1 MTTSRSSQALP
12 SFWIGI
18 CFLAP
23 LMLLAGTEE
32 RTWTDQQGRKLDGSL
47 SSIRSGAVEIL
58 LAKDRRSVT
67 IPRQLLSPTDQRY
80 IEIWEELGFGKEL
93 PRWPAELGPLLNFTP
108 RVESIQGAKGWIYTT
123 PNYHFHCDVE
133 LAASLVKEYSLAF
146 EGTFHAIQKLPLRLD
161 PKPLE
166 DKFNVRLMGS
176 REDYLRTGAPK
187 GSAGVYL
194 VHSREILVPM
204 DSLGVRAVGNRVAVD
219 PKSYDSGTLVH
230 EITHQVMHD
239 WLDVLPVWFVEGFA
253 EYMAAVPCNQ
263 GRFYFRDIHQGI
275 LQRLIEKHHVQKNRA
290 ATVLVDLA
298 PPEQIM
304 SLTHQQWSAALS
316 NEPNA
321 ALNYRSAMML
331 VYFFIHLD
339 GSTNGTALATYLR
352 QARAG
357 QKEMES
363 FVANYNGAAEDYNA
377 SLQAYNQAVQTY
389 NQDLQRFRK
398 TVSDYNSRVRKYN
411 EQVEKGL
418 PVNSLIEVGPEPSAP
433 PSPPRKPEMPTI
445 LSTGNLDGGTVD
457 LGEAEK
463 RAREALTRMRS
474 PVELWKQMAAAL
486 EQRGIIIQPANAISG
501 ASLAAYDNLRPASGR
516 K

>member
-1 MTTSRSSQALP
+1 
-12 SFWIGI
+12 
-18 CFLAP
+18 
-23 LMLLAGTEE
+23 
-32 RTWTDQQGRKLDGSL
+32 
-47 SSIRSGAVEIL
+47 
-58 LAKDRRSVT
+58 
-67 IPRQLLSPTDQRY
+67 
-80 IEIWEELGFGKEL
+80 
-93 PRWPAELGPLLNFTP
+93 
-108 RVESIQGAKGWIYTT
+108 
-123 PNYHFHCDVE
+123 
-133 LAASLVKEYSLAF
+133 
-146 EGTFHAIQKLPLRLD
+146 
-161 PKPLE
+161 
-166 DKFNVRLMGS
+166 
-176 REDYLRTGAPK
+176 
-187 GSAGVYL
+187 
-194 VHSREILVPM
+194 
-204 DSLGVRAVGNRVAVD
+204 
-219 PKSYDSGTLVH
+219 
-230 EITHQVMHD
+230 
-239 WLDVLPVWFVEGFA
+239 
-253 EYMAAVPCNQ
+253 
-263 GRFYFRDIHQGI
+263 
-275 LQRLIEKHHVQKNRA
+275 
-290 ATVLVDLA
+290 
-298 PPEQIM
+298 M